1 MIERKCSCK
10 MKVHKAPLDNYIIEK
25 GAVKYLPEL
34 LKDYNNIYMVCDEN
48 TYRVLGAKAEALLT
62 ESGKKL
68 RKHILKGEVL
78 PNEKNIGD
86 VFIHICDPK
95 ADNDIFEYPTVPDF
109 ILAVGS
115 GVINDICRIVSY
127 RMGIPYGI
135 AGTAPSMDGYASAG
149 SPTLFDGTK
158 ATIKC
163 TTPKYIIADLD
174 VMKDA
179 PFDMLLSGIGDMFG
193 KYTGML
199 DWEIARDYSGEYY
212 CKEIADEVIEATDLC
227 LKNGYNLKSR
237 DPECIKNVME
247 GFLVTGLGMAF
258 TGNSRPASGSEHII
272 AHAWELGD
280 VEKGKK
286 PNLHG
291 LEVCEATRLVAEMYR
306 LLYSETSD
314 MHLKKLIE
322 KYLPYFDA
330 VDEFCVKMNVPNV
343 TEDYDTVLAGINRAL
358 TLRDRYTILFYLRDR
373 GDFGRYAKYAAQ
385 KFTEVIKSEKN
396 RRIK

>member
-10 MKVHKAPLDNYIIEK
+10 MKVHKAPLGNYIIEK

-95 ADNDIFEYPTVPDF
+95 ADSDIFEYPPMPDF

-115 GVINDICRIVSY
+115 GVINDICRLVSY

-199 DWEIARDYSGEYY
+199 DWELARDYNGEYY
-212 CKEIADEVIEATDLC
+212 CKEIADEVIKATDLC

-237 DPECIKNVME
+237 DSECIKNIME

-343 TEDYDTVLAGINRAL
+343 TEDCDTLLTGINRAL

-373 GDFGRYAKYAAQ
+373 GDFERYAKYAAE
-385 KFTEVIKSEKN
+385 KMTEVIKSEKS
-396 RRIK
+396 